1 MEKAPNI
8 NPMYNP
14 PAPRSWAYT
23 GNSGTTIPAPIT
35 VVNIEKKRV
44 LKIFLFSF
52 PTPDV
57 PLKPFLYN
65 ETFVIEDMLKIA

>member
-23 GNSGTTIPAPIT
+23 GSSGTTTPTPVT
-35 VVNIEKKRV
+35 VANIEKKRV

-52 PTPDV
+52 STPDV

-65 ETFVIEDMLKIA
+65 ETFAIEDMLKIA